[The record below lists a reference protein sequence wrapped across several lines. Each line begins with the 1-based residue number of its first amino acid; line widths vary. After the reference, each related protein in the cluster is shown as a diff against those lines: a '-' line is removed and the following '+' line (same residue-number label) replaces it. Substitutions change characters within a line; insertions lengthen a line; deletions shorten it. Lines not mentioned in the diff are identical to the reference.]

1 MPIPLIVIG
10 GILLLL
16 LLLLALRVRVII
28 LYEDEVV
35 LRLKLLCFGLTLYP
49 RKPKLKKRAKKKT
62 KKQKKKPDKGHRYGE
77 KKKRSLGDKLR
88 LVRALTAVLIKKT
101 HKHLR
106 LHAAKLHI
114 RVATGDAAKT
124 AILYGAVSGTLSY
137 ILALLDKVTK
147 LKASVPDVDVF
158 PDFLGERPSAE
169 VKIVFSLRVWG
180 AFAILFGAVL
190 AYFKVKINKKRFND
204 KTKKH
209 AAKAAVR

>member
-16 LLLLALRVRVII
+16 LLLLLLRVRVII
-28 LYEDEVV
+28 LYENEVV
-35 LRLKLLCFGLTLYP
+35 LRLKILCFGLTLYP
-49 RKPKLKKRAKKKT
+49 RKPSRKKHAK
-62 KKQKKKPDKGHRYGE
+62 KKQKKKPDKGHQYGE

-88 LVRALTAVLIKKT
+88 LVRALTAVVIKKT

-106 LHAAKLHI
+106 LHAAKLHV

-137 ILALLDKVTK
+137 ILALLDRVTN
-147 LKASVPDVDVF
+147 LKAALPDVNVYA
-158 PDFLGERPSAE
+158 DFLGEKPSAD
-169 VKIVFSLRVWG
+169 VKLVFSLRVWG
-180 AFAILFGAVL
+180 ALAIVFGAAL
-190 AYFKVKINKKRFND
+190 AYLKTKMKKKTTD